1 LLDHLSEAKYFSK
14 IDLLSGYH
22 QIPIHP
28 DDTHKTAFR
37 TRYGHF
43 EFLVMPFGLT
53 NAPAAFMRVMN
64 KVFAP
69 YLDRFVLVY
78 LDDILIYSKTEE
90 EHLQH
95 ISLILSTLHQYD
107 YKAKLSKCE
116 FAKLVIDF
124 LGHRISQTGY
134 EVIPSFRESILSMPR
149 PKDKK
154 NLLRFLGLVVWIR
167 KHIPRHAER
176 ALPLYSITS
185 KKAEFKWEDQH
196 ERAFLLL
203 KEAVASPPVLRR
215 PDLEQPFFLI
225 TDASDHTLSGI
236 LCQLDEDGDL
246 RPVAYESK
254 KLPPT
259 KYSKQIGEKELLAG
273 LHCMHVWRCYLALR
287 QFEWWTDHINLRT
300 IRDKP
305 TLTPWE
311 VRYLN
316 KISSYDFVIKP
327 IAGSANPA
335 DALTRHDDDPNFK
348 SKMQPD

>member
-1 LLDHLSEAKYFSK
+1 MFEEKPSHNSEKRDDCLRIDLVPNYKLPVHGLRRFNPVELEEIRSQCKKYLAKGWVSPSTSQFAAPITLVKKKDGTTRMCIDYRALNTITVKDRYPLPRIEELLDHLSEAKFFSK
-14 IDLLSGYH
+14 IDLQSGYH

-95 ISLILSTLHQYD
+95 ISLILSTLHKYD
-107 YKAKLSKCE
+107 DKAKLSKCE
-116 FAKLVIDF
+116 FARMVIDF

-203 KEAVASPPVLRR
+203 KEAVASP
-215 PDLEQPFFLI
+215 
-225 TDASDHTLSGI
+225 
-236 LCQLDEDGDL
+236 
-246 RPVAYESK
+246 
-254 KLPPT
+254 
-259 KYSKQIGEKELLAG
+259 
-273 LHCMHVWRCYLALR
+273 RC
-287 QFEWWTDHINLRT
+287 
-300 IRDKP
+300 
-305 TLTPWE
+305 
-311 VRYLN
+311 
-316 KISSYDFVIKP
+316 
-327 IAGSANPA
+327 
-335 DALTRHDDDPNFK
+335 
-348 SKMQPD
+348 